1 MNTSFEKQYKINIF
15 DVDSEHKCK
24 FSTLADYLWDIVISQ
39 SDHLGET
46 EEGFVNNQCIWVL
59 LKYDITIYEYPKFK
73 DTITVDTRVL
83 GTKKFY
89 GYRANSIKNSEGKL
103 IGEVISTAI
112 LIDFEKRRP
121 MKISPEQ
128 GEIYGI
134 EGELSEVPPLDDI
147 KEIENEEFI
156 KDYPVRYSDID
167 SNGHVNNVRY
177 MEMAMDTLPRY
188 ILNEYRLFNI
198 KILFKK
204 ETTDGDTLHISSEI
218 INDTNNEITT
228 IHKITSNNTGKLL
241 TKLQFIWKKKKDR
254 L

>member
-39 SDHLGET
+39 SDYLGET
-46 EEGFVNNQCIWVL
+46 EEGFVQNQCIWVL

-73 DTITVDTRVL
+73 DTITVDTKVL

-89 GYRANSIKNSEGKL
+89 GYRQNTIKNSEGKI

-112 LIDFEKRRP
+112 LIDFKKRRP

-128 GEIYGI
+128 SEIYGI
-134 EGELSEVPPLDDI
+134 KGELNEVPPLDDI
-147 KEIENEEFI
+147 REIENEKFI
-156 KDYPVRYSDID
+156 KDYPIRYSDID
-167 SNGHVNNVRY
+167 SNGHVNNVKY
-177 MEMAMDTLPRY
+177 IEMAMDTLPRY

-198 KILFKK
+198 KVLFKK

-218 INDTNNEITT
+218 INETDDEITT

-241 TKLQFIWKKKKDR
+241 TKLQFIWNKKDR

>member
-1 MNTSFEKQYKINIF
+1 MNTNFEKQYKINIF
-15 DVDSEHKCK
+15 DVDSDHKCK

-39 SDHLGET
+39 SDYLGET
-46 EEGFVNNQCIWVL
+46 EEGFVHNQCIWVL

-73 DTITVDTRVL
+73 DTITVDTKVL

-89 GYRANSIKNSEGKL
+89 GYRQNTIKNSEGKV

-112 LIDFEKRRP
+112 LIDFKKRRP

-128 GEIYGI
+128 SEIYGI
-134 EGELSEVPPLDDI
+134 TGELNEVPPLDDI
-147 KEIENEEFI
+147 REIENDEFI
-156 KDYPVRYSDID
+156 KDYPIRYSDID
-167 SNGHVNNVRY
+167 SNGHVNNVKY
-177 MEMAMDTLPRY
+177 MEMAMDTLPRS

-198 KILFKK
+198 KVLFKK

-218 INDTNNEITT
+218 INEINDEITT